1 MNLSVPGTIENKYI
15 KILLVDDH
23 AMFRQGLRRILESE
37 SDFMITGEADDGIKA
52 LQMAKVLLPDI
63 ILMDISM
70 PDCNGIEASQK
81 IKQVLPLTNIII
93 LTMHEDLFLQREGK
107 KIGVSGYIL
116 KKSADTELIDAIR
129 KVHSGHTYFNI
140 EADTSES
147 FSTEIAS
154 YDSLS
159 SREKEILRRLVT
171 GMTNSEMAEHFCISV
186 STVETHRKNVMK
198 KLKLHSLSELIK
210 FALMHGLIQR

>member
-52 LQMAKVLLPDI
+52 LQMAKMLSPDI

-140 EADTSES
+140 QADTSKTS
-147 FSTEIAS
+147 STEIAS
-154 YDSLS
+154 YESLS
-159 SREKEILRRLVT
+159 SREKEIFRRLVT
-171 GMTNSEMAEHFCISV
+171 GMTNSEMAEHFCIRV
-186 STVETHRKNVMK
+186 STVETHRKNIMK